1 MEEKGCP
8 LLVIVTGPPCT
19 GKTSLGQRLAEDL
32 HLPFLNKDGIKELL
46 FDRLGWKDRAWSRAL
61 SYATYD
67 ILYYLLESLL
77 QSGSSL
83 VVESNFKPAND
94 NPRFKSLHARHRFYQ
109 LQVVCRAEPA
119 VILQRCAARAA
130 SGERHPG
137 HVDHLTLDEVRR
149 SLEDGDYAALDIGG
163 QVIDVDTTDF
173 GNVDYLKLLTTVR
186 LAVNNLVTRGIPQ

>member
-1 MEEKGCP
+1 MKDP

-32 HLPFLNKDGIKELL
+32 RLPFINKDGIKELL
-46 FDRLGWKDRAWSRAL
+46 VERLGWKDRAWSRAL
-61 SYATYD
+61 SHASYD
-67 ILYYLLESLL
+67 ILYYLLENLL
-77 QSGSSL
+77 RSGSSL

-94 NPRFKSLHARHRFYQ
+94 NPRFNSLHARHRFYP
-109 LQVVCRAEPA
+109 LQVICRAEPA
-119 VILQRCAARAA
+119 VVMQRCAARAA

-137 HVDHLTLDEVRR
+137 HVDHLMPAEILR
-149 SLEDGDYAALDIGG
+149 SLEDGDYAALDTGG
-163 QVIDVDTTDF
+163 RVIDVDTTDF